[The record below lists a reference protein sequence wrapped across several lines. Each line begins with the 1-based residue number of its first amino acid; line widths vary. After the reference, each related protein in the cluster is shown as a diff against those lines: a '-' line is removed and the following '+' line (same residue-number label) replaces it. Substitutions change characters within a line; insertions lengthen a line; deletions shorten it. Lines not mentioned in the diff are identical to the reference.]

1 MPIDIWYIWYINVR
15 RGARVDICVIIYD
28 CVNKGDGENF
38 QVVKNVFVHASGN
51 ILGVAFVSTL
61 LFWEMIFK
69 LKGKRICDQASA
81 LKWETLSHA
90 LQQKRYLK
98 HLTDNELFY
107 CKLEKVIR
115 FADSSLLVL
124 FVCLSS
130 APFFSF
136 PFFCNRKQC
145 FKVILSQLLSRS
157 MFVSPFQIQNS
168 ESLHESA
175 GTQWSER
182 LGSPTVTY

>member
-38 QVVKNVFVHASGN
+38 QVVKNVFRPCFGKHSWRCFCFN
-51 ILGVAFVSTL
+51 TFVLRDDFQAERKENMWSSFSLEMRNTL
-61 LFWEMIFK
+61 PRVVTEKIF
-69 LKGKRICDQASA
+69 
-81 LKWETLSHA
+81 
-90 LQQKRYLK
+90 K

-124 FVCLSS
+124 FVSLSS

-136 PFFCNRKQC
+136 PFF
-145 FKVILSQLLSRS
+145 L
-157 MFVSPFQIQNS
+157 
-168 ESLHESA
+168 
-175 GTQWSER
+175 
-182 LGSPTVTY
+182 